1 MSRRYVHLSDYNS
14 GIDKSKWNNNKNN
27 NNNNNNI
34 EIQKKIDLILTRL
47 NHIEAALAPTN
58 IIKATPIMSII
69 AGDIKCLN
77 KISDIYA
84 RWITYT
90 SSVANSENIEYNVEQ
105 LFWKLDHFIFE
116 EYFATLKKSEI
127 YIFEFV
133 DVDFFVATCTP
144 EQCSILNIAL
154 SKDRDENFK
163 FLYPPNKEF
172 ISSTVTDKTICL
184 VYFGKEL
191 HNIINQANIDKN
203 KSDYHFSDAKL
214 HSALSLNNDVIG
226 ASNSVNVNMSKD
238 TLDISDIKDKR
249 HYILGNKRPLYNNLV
264 DIIPLNKFNSSLYKF
279 SPTLLNL
286 SLVIFHAMLHV
297 KKDIF
302 IIMNNN
308 NDKNNHD
315 NSDHCHHDFLFTKE
329 YLNYTP
335 SALYGLSMIP
345 PLTLPPQ

>member
-1 MSRRYVHLSDYNS
+1 MSRRYVHLSDYSS
-14 GIDKSKWNNNKNN
+14 GVYKSKWNNNNT
-27 NNNNNNI
+27 

-69 AGDIKCLN
+69 AGDMKCLN

-116 EYFATLKKSEI
+116 EYFATLQKSKI
-127 YIFEFV
+127 YFFEFV
-133 DVDFFVATCTP
+133 DVDLFIATCTP
-144 EQCSILNIAL
+144 EQRSILNIAL

-163 FLYPPNKEF
+163 LLYPPNKEF
-172 ISSTVTDKTICL
+172 ISSTVKDKTIFL

-191 HNIINQANIDKN
+191 RNIVNQANNIDNN

-226 ASNSVNVNMSKD
+226 DSNSVNVNMSND

-302 IIMNNN
+302 IILN
-308 NDKNNHD
+308 NDKNNDD
-315 NSDHCHHDFLFTKE
+315 NSDHCHLFTKE

-335 SALYGLSMIP
+335 SALYGHSMIP
-345 PLTLPPQ
+345 PLTLPTQ